1 MKVEVNT
8 KNMKLF
14 EALSSS
20 TRIRILELLGESP
33 KNIGELARK
42 LGISSAITTRHILT
56 LEEAGLI
63 RCKNTPGKRGL
74 QKVCSLVED
83 EITLVFEKNKKSKQY
98 RSVSIPI
105 GQYVNYEVTPSCGLA
120 STEALIGMLD
130 DPRYFSDP
138 AHVNAALLWFRT
150 GWIEYRIP
158 SYVFLPQP
166 IHAIEISVELCS
178 EFPKYNE
185 DWPSDIHFYLNDI
198 LLGVW
203 VCPGDFGETPG
214 TYTPGWW
221 KNNSQYGFLKTIR
234 VTNSGCMLDGIP
246 LSNVTLDQLQ
256 LKPGKD
262 MSFKLAVPPD
272 TRNPGGLNIFGRGF
286 GNYDQ
291 DIEVVVEYE

>member
-1 MKVEVNT
+1 MKVEVST
-8 KNMKLF
+8 KNIKLF

-33 KNIGELARK
+33 KNIGELAHN
-42 LGISSAITTRHILT
+42 LGISSAITTRHIFM

-63 RCKNTPGKRGL
+63 YCENTPGKRGL
-74 QKVCSLVED
+74 QKVCSLVEN

-158 SYVFLPQP
+158 SYIFLPQP
-166 IHAIEISVELCS
+166 INAIEISVELCS

-221 KNNSQYGFLKTIR
+221 KNNSQYGLLKTIR
-234 VTNSGCMLDGIP
+234 ITHSGCMLDGTP
-246 LSNVTLDQLQ
+246 FSNITLDQLQ

-286 GNYDQ
+286 GNYNQ